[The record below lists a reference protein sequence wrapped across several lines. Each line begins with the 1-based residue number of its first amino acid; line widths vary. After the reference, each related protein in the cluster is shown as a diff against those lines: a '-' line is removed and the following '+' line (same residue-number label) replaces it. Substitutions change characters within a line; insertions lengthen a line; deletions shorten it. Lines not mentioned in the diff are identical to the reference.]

1 MREFHFGI
9 EIGQAVFRNLL
20 EESADFSRADLHIAG
35 YHTLHP
41 LRKPKLIK
49 ACIATVSADNM
60 ISTIELELLRT
71 VADCLEC
78 PMPPLGT
85 QKAA

>member
-1 MREFHFGI
+1 MQR
-9 EIGQAVFRNLL
+9 
-20 EESADFSRADLHIAG
+20 RANGTAPQTLQLQEKKALSFKKMNKALDELNS
-35 YHTLHP
+35 LHP